1 MKTTSSS
8 ETANQTEKLIES
20 LINEIKLDESQFP
33 VLKINDK
40 GKILYANNASFELL
54 RELIADFSDYLPEN
68 FLKSNPDILN
78 FNSEFSIA
86 FETKSGIKYFDV
98 VGFKECGYIGLY
110 GYQNQHIEQQE
121 FLPA

>member
-1 MKTTSSS
+1 MQVQNRIKVCYDLLL
-8 ETANQTEKLIES
+8 QLS

-33 VLKINDK
+33 VFKINDK

-54 RELIADFSDYLPEN
+54 REWVADYNEYLPEN
-68 FLKSNPDILN
+68 FLKSNLDILN
-78 FNSEFSIA
+78 FNAEFSVA

-110 GYQNQHIEQQE
+110 GYQNEFIQQQE
-121 FLPA
+121 LLSV